1 MNQILYLLTPNM
13 ASSLGGTS
21 MLGAAIPFVYAI
33 LSAIHDDEQE
43 MDDSVLL
50 VFSSAIALSGGLSL
64 IDDANYYSMNDS
76 IQYIQS
82 LSNEELAELADE
94 LALISDNQKTDEL
107 VQQMDLIEQTELA
120 GGVDSD
126 SLSLKRQEVISN
138 YLGSL
143 TIGEINEIY
152 SELDNVTNLLPPE
165 EKLEKQLS
173 LIKK

>member
-1 MNQILYLLTPNM
+1 MEILYSLTP
-13 ASSLGGTS
+13 
-21 MLGAAIPFVYAI
+21 
-33 LSAIHDDEQE
+33 E
-43 MDDSVLL
+43 MGSVLGSTTL
-50 VFSSAIALSGGLSL
+50 VGATTSAVGIVDLDEKNAKGGGLALGSL
-64 IDDANYYSMNDS
+64 AATALYGGLCLINYAYYYSMNDS

-94 LALISDNQKTDEL
+94 LALISDNQKTNEL

-120 GGVDSD
+120 GGVDGD
-126 SLSLKRQEVISN
+126 SLSSKRQEIISN
-138 YLGSL
+138 YLESL